1 MRKHLLLLITLLT
14 FGSGCALPEVQLKDA
29 LLTKLNQKG
38 LEIGLNLNIFNP
50 NDYSLPL
57 SAVDWD
63 LDLFRSDFTEGNT
76 PFSRN
81 IPGQRR
87 ADVQVPIG
95 IEFRSIAAGVQSLLT
110 NRRIPWGIEGGASFR
125 IPATSPIRVGFA
137 HQGQWT
143 NPLLK

>member
-1 MRKHLLLLITLLT
+1 MRKWLLLIAVVASS
-14 FGSGCALPEVQLKDA
+14 SGCALPEVELKDA

-38 LEIGLNLNIFNP
+38 LEIGLNLEVFNP
-50 NDYSLPL
+50 NDFSIPL

-63 LDLFRSDFTEGNT
+63 LDLFRSDFTAGNT

-81 IPGQRR
+81 VPAQRR
-87 ADVQVPIG
+87 APVQVPIG
-95 IEFRSIAAGVQSLLT
+95 VSFQTVASGVQSLLT

-125 IPATSPIRVGFA
+125 IPSTAPIRVGFA